1 MKMSPPKTPKDIL
14 KEIQAESLG
23 VSPEDVVF
31 TDLRKK
37 KKKKKKIKKTIESES
52 DDTIISN
59 QEGFSITNM
68 GTEVCSY
75 GDIGKKR
82 RLKQKNSLEEWG
94 AFDFF
99 LFTQKKYIN
108 RYGSNWDLNI
118 GGSSLEINRIRDKFY
133 DLFGFCCNLIMRDY
147 IDFFFDN
154 YMDDLIRTEGE
165 FFFNHMRRDK
175 MMCEFYDGYNF
186 PQSFEKYT
194 KSEKLYN
201 KVFITSQE
209 VREAFLIGDTSLVSN
224 YGVVISLNWLIV
236 VKKMSALE
244 ATMLVVMACK
254 DMFNKGMI
262 NVVQNVTELYSP
274 YPSNIPFKSP
284 QLVMN
289 KIDKNIKLSVEFVDN
304 DKLRFLQRKG
314 DK

>member
-23 VSPEDVVF
+23 VAPDDIVF

-52 DDTIISN
+52 DSTIIDN

-75 GDIGKKR
+75 SDIGSGRKIVKR
-82 RLKQKNSLEEWG
+82 SNMEEWG

-99 LFTQKKYIN
+99 YYAEKKYIN
-108 RYGSNWDLNI
+108 KYSSSWDLNV
-118 GGSSLEINRIRDKFY
+118 GGSSVEINRIRDKFY

-154 YMDDLIRTEGE
+154 YMDYLIRTEGA
-165 FFFNHMRRDK
+165 FYFIHMRKDK
-175 MMCEFYDGYNF
+175 MICEFYDGYDF
-186 PQSFEKYT
+186 PQSFANYT
-194 KSEKLYN
+194 KGKKESD
-201 KVFITSQE
+201 KVSITNQE
-209 VREAFLIGDTSLVSN
+209 IREAFMIGDTSLVSN
-224 YGVVISLNWLIV
+224 YGIVISLNWLIV
-236 VKKMSALE
+236 VKKMSALD
-244 ATMLVVMACK
+244 ATRLIVAACN
-254 DMFNKGMI
+254 DMSVRGMI
-262 NVVQNVTELYSP
+262 NVVQNATEFYSP
-274 YPSNIPFKSP
+274 YPFNIPFKSP